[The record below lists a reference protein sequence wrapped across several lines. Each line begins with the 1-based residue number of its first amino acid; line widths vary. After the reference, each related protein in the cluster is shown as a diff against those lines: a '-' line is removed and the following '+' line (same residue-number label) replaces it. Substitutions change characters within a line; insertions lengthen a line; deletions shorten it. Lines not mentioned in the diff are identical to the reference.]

1 MKETHSQKFKTILPL
16 SALLMLTLV
25 GCGQS
30 GALYLPDDTAKP
42 AESQPQA
49 DPSEQPEQKQDQ

>member
-1 MKETHSQKFKTILPL
+1 MKETHSQKLKTIFPL
-16 SALLMLTLV
+16 SALLVTLA

-30 GALYLPDDTAKP
+30 GALYLPDDTKPPAK
-42 AESQPQA
+42 SQPQA